1 MLNCII
7 YRPKDLKNK
16 MNESTEKI
24 KSGKEILKGL
34 ESEGLYIFHGS
45 MNGNIEI
52 LEPRQSKHADLRVST
67 EMINDGEPAVS
78 ATPYSEIAIFRS
90 IMRGSNLGVND
101 LTTKFEIVDGNV
113 GFHVSTMEAI
123 EKAKDKNGYVYVF
136 NKSDFQP
143 YDRNGNVNEKNM
155 EWRSYKPVKPIQ
167 VIEVNFGD
175 LPDMEKIK
183 VVDR

>member
-1 MLNCII
+1 MLNCTT
-7 YRPKDLKNK
+7 YRQRGSRNK
-16 MNESTEKI
+16 MNEGVEKI

-45 MNGNIEI
+45 PFGDIET
-52 LEPRQSKHADLRVST
+52 LEPRQALDSGQKDGDPGVSGSPHAD
-67 EMINDGEPAVS
+67 
-78 ATPYSEIAIFRS
+78 IAIFRS
-90 IMRGSNLGVND
+90 IINENTIKNQKYYSSFGSSNGKLFFKASSSIADNL
-101 LTTKFEIVDGNV
+101 E
-113 GFHVSTMEAI
+113 
-123 EKAKDKNGYVYVF
+123 DKVGYVYVF

-183 VVDR
+183 LD